1 MAEVFPSNVL
11 RGTNP
16 DLTLKTACQG
26 QAAPETP
33 TPAETTPVR
42 QNRNCRVR
50 ICFTPEELAQLD
62 REMGNASILMKM
74 AVITPTAVCYYN
86 LGAFFA
92 IPVRDVVWVYP
103 RIVKQT
109 MNFIPT
115 GKIHQLFLM
124 ERNGEQHIIGQLSTG
139 PFNKAT
145 LAADGLESVR
155 SILNPVRKGIVYG
168 YSDDL
173 NRWFYSDLQAAAA
186 KVDEDSAV

>member
-1 MAEVFPSNVL
+1 MNLIEEISRYPGIMDKAKQLGKVKENFLNKKLMAEATEL
-11 RGTNP
+11 WQR
-16 DLTLKTACQG
+16 
-26 QAAPETP
+26 
-33 TPAETTPVR
+33 
-42 QNRNCRVR
+42 
-50 ICFTPEELAQLD
+50 FTPEELAQLD

-74 AVITPTAVCYYN
+74 AIITPTAVCYYN

-103 RIVKQT
+103 RIVKET

-168 YSDDL
+168 YSGDL